1 VRFLFTLSES
11 GFEFQFTV
19 FLNYKQN
26 KCRVSAI
33 RAESSLNVSYQVVG
47 KSAHVALQ
55 KKLLISGDKAARALH
70 IIKEPAAAAL
80 LLSSFNIELHQEAK

>member
-1 VRFLFTLSES
+1 
-11 GFEFQFTV
+11 V

-26 KCRVSAI
+26 KCHVTAI